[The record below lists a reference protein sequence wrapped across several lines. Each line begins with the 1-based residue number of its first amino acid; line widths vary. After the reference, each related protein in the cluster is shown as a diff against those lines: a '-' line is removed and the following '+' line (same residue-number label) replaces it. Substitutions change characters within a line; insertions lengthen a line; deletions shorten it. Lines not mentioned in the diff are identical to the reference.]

1 MAGKEA
7 CPGRLLLKSKLDRGL
22 ETIKEASALD
32 ILSGFSILLGNTG
45 RR

>member
-7 CPGRLLLKSKLDRGL
+7 RPGRPLLKSKLDRGL
-22 ETIKEASALD
+22 ETIKESSALD
-32 ILSGFSILLGNTG
+32 ILPKFSILLGNTG